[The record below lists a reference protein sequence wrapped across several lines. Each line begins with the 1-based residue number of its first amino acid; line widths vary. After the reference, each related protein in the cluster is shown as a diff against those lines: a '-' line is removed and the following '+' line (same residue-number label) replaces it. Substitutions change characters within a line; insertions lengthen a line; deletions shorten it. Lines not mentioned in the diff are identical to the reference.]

1 MNGLTYAYI
10 GDAYYELSIR
20 NYLVSLKLTHVNDL
34 HKKAIKYTSGKS
46 QAYIMTYLMENQ
58 LVDEQEIE
66 LFKRGRNNS
75 GPGRKNIDA
84 KTYHLSTGFE
94 SMIGYLYMNQ
104 KHRADELIILAI
116 QIIEKGD
123 FNGKNSK

>member
-1 MNGLTYAYI
+1 LNGLTYAYI

-34 HKKAIKYTSGKS
+34 HKKAIKYTSGKA

-94 SMIGYLYMNQ
+94 SMIGYLYMSQ

-123 FNGKNSK
+123 FNGKNS